1 MATYKKV
8 VVESTAGNIAQTA
21 AQASRLATARN
32 ITATGDVQ
40 TSGSIQ
46 TFDGSGNLALSLVI
60 ADDAVDHNAIADGA
74 ITDTMFRDRNG
85 NASTGGSSGQFLK
98 HDGGGAE
105 WADVPSPNDN
115 TITLDAGTGLTGG
128 GDFTVD
134 QSSDETITFNL
145 DSSVAGVGLTMLNGV
160 ISVNSTQAITNLSG
174 NLAIAGDLTVSGTT
188 ITTATETLEIAD
200 NTMLLNSDLTGST
213 AVDTGIVANRADATG
228 DQYKHLFW
236 DESKGAWAVGSDD
249 SSSAFPSAST
259 ALMINVNKAG
269 APGSSDV
276 EAPVG
281 GLVYDTSGTDIYLRT
296 A

>member
-8 VVESTAGNIAQTA
+8 VVENSAGNIAQNS
-21 AQASRLATARN
+21 ASATQLATARN
-32 ITATGDVQ
+32 FSATGDVTTGGSV
-40 TSGSIQ
+40 TSFNG
-46 TFDGSGNLALSLVI
+46 TGNVALSLSI
-60 ADDAVDHNAIADGA
+60 ASDAVDHTHIADGS
-74 ITDTMFRDRNG
+74 ITHTMFRDRNG
-85 NASTGGSSGQFLK
+85 NASSGSSGQFLK
-98 HDGGGAE
+98 NDGGGAE
-105 WADVPSPNDN
+105 WADVPSPNNN

-128 GDFTVD
+128 GDFTVN
-134 QSSDETITFNL
+134 QSSDETLTFNL

-160 ISVNSTQAITNLSG
+160 VSVNSTQAINTLTG
-174 NLAIAGDLTVSGTT
+174 NLAIAGDLTVSGKT

-228 DQYKHLFW
+228 DKYKHLFW

-249 SSSAFPSAST
+249 SSSAFPATST

-269 APGSSDV
+269 APSSSDV

-281 GLVYDTSGTDIYLRT
+281 GVVYDSSNAEMYLRT